1 MSCERFSDAIV
12 DHACGADLD
21 ARLAAH
27 LERCAACRQTLDD
40 VRRQLAESETEL
52 REALAISA
60 SPEFVTRVSERTD
73 SARPAHAWTR
83 AWWVGVAAAASIAF
97 AVAVNVTESGR
108 VPDRASRRPTRESI
122 NLAPERRVSSH
133 ETTAAAHAEEPA
145 VKTVRSS
152 ARTPTVQPRA
162 SRAELV
168 VIVAPDQ
175 GRAIARLRELL
186 RNGALDDTTLPKE
199 ATAPTAVLIAPLS
212 IPELS
217 VPDIQPV
224 PPPPSGGADHRP

>member
-40 VRRQLAESETEL
+40 VRRQLAESEAEL
-52 REALAISA
+52 HEALAISA
-60 SPEFVTRVSERTD
+60 SPDFVTRVSERRD
-73 SARPAHAWTR
+73 SARPPHAWTG

-108 VPDRASRRPTRESI
+108 VPDRTSRRPTRESI

-133 ETTAAAHAEEPA
+133 ETTAAAHAGESA

-186 RNGALDDTTLPKE
+186 RNGALGDTTLPKE